1 MEGLKRRVL
10 YVDDEMFNLELFIL
24 SYEEEY
30 DIVIATSAEKALEIL
45 ENHKIPVVVSDLKM
59 PGLNGLE
66 LIEII
71 KNKWPQTVCM
81 LLTAYIDSDV
91 LLKALNQEMIFRY
104 LLKPWSRKE
113 LKNTI
118 DNAFDRFEQQN

>member
-1 MEGLKRRVL
+1 MEGQKKRVL

-24 SYEEEY
+24 SYEEDF
-30 DIVIATSAEKALEIL
+30 DIIIATSAEKAIEIL
-45 ENHKIPVVVSDLKM
+45 ENHEIPVVVSDLKM
-59 PGLNGLE
+59 PGMNGLE

-71 KNKWPQTVCM
+71 KNKWPRTICM
-81 LLTAYIDSDV
+81 LLTAYIESDV

-118 DNAFDRFEQQN
+118 DSAFERFQQQN

>member
-1 MEGLKRRVL
+1 MEGQKKRVL

-24 SYEEEY
+24 SYEEDF
-30 DIVIATSAEKALEIL
+30 DIIIATSGEKAIEIL
-45 ENHKIPVVVSDLKM
+45 ENHEIPVVVSDLKM
-59 PGLNGLE
+59 PGMNGLE

-71 KNKWPQTVCM
+71 KSKWPRTICM
-81 LLTAYIDSDV
+81 LLTAYIESDV

-118 DNAFDRFEQQN
+118 DNAFERFRQQN